1 VILYRPGVHVLALA
15 LSLLL
20 PNPGV
25 VVPGKSLGG
34 VRLGM
39 TQAEVRT
46 TWGNVYGRCRGCTH
60 ETWYFNYRKFRPQ
73 GTAVRF
79 SKGRVDAVWTLW
91 QPPGWRTSDGLLL
104 DVPAAEINTHYGA
117 LVTITCGSYRALIM
131 TKGKVTTVFYVFGEK
146 VWGFGLNRPG
156 ATPCH

>member
-1 VILYRPGVHVLALA
+1 MLTLA

-25 VVPGKSLGG
+25 LVPGKSLGG

-39 TQAEVRT
+39 TQAEVRAD
-46 TWGNVYGRCRGCTH
+46 WGTRYGRCRGCTQ

-79 SKGRVDAVWTLW
+79 SKRRVDAVWTLW

-104 DVPAAEINTHYGA
+104 DVPAAEVTTHYDA

-131 TKGKVTTVFYVFGEK
+131 TRRRVTTVFYLFGEK

>member
-1 VILYRPGVHVLALA
+1 VLALA
-15 LSLLL
+15 FSLLL

-25 VVPGKSLGG
+25 LVPGKSLGG

-39 TQAEVRT
+39 TQAEVRAD
-46 TWGNVYGRCRGCTH
+46 WGTVHGRCRGCTQ

-73 GTAVRF
+73 GAAVRF

-91 QPPGWRTSDGLLL
+91 QPPGWRTSNGLLL
-104 DVPAAEINTHYGA
+104 DVPAAEVNTHYGT

-131 TKGKVTTVFYVFGEK
+131 TKRRVTTVFYVFSEK